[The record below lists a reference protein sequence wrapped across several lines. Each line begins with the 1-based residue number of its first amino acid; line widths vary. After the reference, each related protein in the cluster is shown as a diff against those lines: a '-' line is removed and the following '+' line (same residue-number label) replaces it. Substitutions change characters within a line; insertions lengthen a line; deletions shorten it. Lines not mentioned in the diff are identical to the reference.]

1 MKAKYDTTIQFS
13 GLKSGKYEFDYVL
26 DGSFFEGFEN
36 EELQDGKVDFAVNL
50 EKKER
55 LLMINFVWKGKVKSI
70 CDRCLG
76 ELEVPVEGEQTLCV
90 KFSDTETSEDEN
102 VVYLPEDAYQIDLSQ
117 WMYEFVAVSLPMQRV
132 HPEGECDPEMLR
144 FISNQNGNEPD
155 TEDEE
160 RGNRDGETDPRWDAL
175 KQLMEK

>member
-13 GLKSGKYEFDYVL
+13 GLKSGKYEFEYVL
-26 DGSFFEGFEN
+26 DGGFFKGFEN

-55 LLMINFVWKGKVKSI
+55 LLMIKFTWKGTVKSI

-90 KFSDTETSEDEN
+90 KFSDTDTSEDEN
-102 VVYLPEDAYQIDLSQ
+102 VVYLPEDAYQIDLAQ
-117 WMYEFVAVSLPMQRV
+117 WMYEFVAVSMPMQRV
-132 HPEGECDPEMLR
+132 HPEGECDPEMLKY
-144 FISNQNGNEPD
+144 ISEEADEQEN
-155 TEDEE
+155 EDEVRE
-160 RGNRDGETDPRWDAL
+160 NKNGETDPRWDAL